1 MTRAGGV
8 LLPHYLD
15 LWPFD
20 PKINEIRGLM
30 AAHFCAK
37 YGGPSCIGFW
47 DTVRKSRHTD
57 KWRPKNRTT
66 AAIVGVGRPNKTGCV
81 VDCSMNIW
89 RVWTW
94 WLQNKWT
101 TVIIVENTA
110 SRSSWLS
117 ECTVDLC
124 CTPVY
129 VCRGRIDTCD
139 AATSIH
145 SVLYCVMPHAVYSA
159 VLGPDLQK
167 ILRQTW
173 EKLRIKC
180 DLGKS

>member
-1 MTRAGGV
+1 MRFEDSWRHISV
-8 LLPHYLD
+8 
-15 LWPFD
+15 
-20 PKINEIRGLM
+20 
-30 AAHFCAK
+30 C
-37 YGGPSCIGFW
+37 FW

-66 AAIVGVGRPNKTGCV
+66 AAIVGVVRPNKTGCV

-129 VCRGRIDTCD
+129 VCRGRIDTVWRCYQYSFSLILCD
-139 AATSIH
+139 ASCR
-145 SVLYCVMPHAVYSA
+145 VLCSPGARFTKNLTTNV
-159 VLGPDLQK
+159 
-167 ILRQTW
+167 
-173 EKLRIKC
+173 
-180 DLGKS
+180 GKT